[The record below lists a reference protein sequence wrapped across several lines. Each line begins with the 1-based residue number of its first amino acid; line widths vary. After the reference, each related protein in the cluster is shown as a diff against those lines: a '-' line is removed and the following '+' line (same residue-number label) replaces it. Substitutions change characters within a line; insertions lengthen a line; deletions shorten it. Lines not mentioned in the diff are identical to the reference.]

1 MINQKEYIQKG
12 KGDTIIL
19 LHGLFGALSNW
30 HNVLTFLSKNYKVI
44 IPLIPI
50 TKIDIKKTNILGLT
64 EFVSNFINKLKL
76 KKFSIIG
83 NSLGGHIGLMYTLLN
98 PKKVQKL
105 ILTGSSGLY
114 ENSFGSSY
122 PKRGDY
128 NWINTQV
135 NHTFYNSKIISKK
148 YIDEVYKTLNDNTQ
162 CLNILNV
169 ARSAQR
175 ENLSDRLKEIK
186 CPTLLIWG
194 LNDTVT
200 PPYVAH
206 QFNNLINNSKLEF
219 IDKCCHAPMMEHPKI
234 FNKIIGPFLKK

>member
-1 MINQKEYIQKG
+1 MINQKKYIKKG

-30 HNVLTFLSKNYKVI
+30 KSVLTFLSKNYKVI
-44 IPLIPI
+44 IPIIPI
-50 TKIDIKKTNILGLT
+50 TKIDIKKANILGLT

-114 ENSFGSSY
+114 ENSFGTSY

-128 NWINTQV
+128 KWINTQV
-135 NHTFYNSKIISKK
+135 NHTFYNSKVISKK
-148 YIDEVYKTLNDNTQ
+148 Y
-162 CLNILNV
+162 
-169 ARSAQR
+169 
-175 ENLSDRLKEIK
+175 
-186 CPTLLIWG
+186 
-194 LNDTVT
+194 
-200 PPYVAH
+200 
-206 QFNNLINNSKLEF
+206 
-219 IDKCCHAPMMEHPKI
+219 
-234 FNKIIGPFLKK
+234 

>member
-1 MINQKEYIQKG
+1 
-12 KGDTIIL
+12 
-19 LHGLFGALSNW
+19 
-30 HNVLTFLSKNYKVI
+30 
-44 IPLIPI
+44 
-50 TKIDIKKTNILGLT
+50 
-64 EFVSNFINKLKL
+64 
-76 KKFSIIG
+76 
-83 NSLGGHIGLMYTLLN
+83 MYTLLN

-135 NHTFYNSKIISKK
+135 NHTFYNSKVISKK
-148 YIDEVYKTLNDNTQ
+148 YINEVYKTLNDNTQ

>member
-30 HNVLTFLSKNYKVI
+30 HGVLTFLSKNYKVI

-64 EFVSNFINKLKL
+64 KFVSNFINKLKL

-135 NHTFYNSKIISKK
+135 NHTFYNSKVISKK
-148 YIDEVYKTLNDNTQ
+148 YINEVYKTLNDNMQ
-162 CLNILNV
+162 
-169 ARSAQR
+169 
-175 ENLSDRLKEIK
+175 

-219 IDKCCHAPMMEHPKI
+219 IDKCCHAPMMEHPKN
-234 FNKIIGPFLKK
+234 FNKIIGSFLKK